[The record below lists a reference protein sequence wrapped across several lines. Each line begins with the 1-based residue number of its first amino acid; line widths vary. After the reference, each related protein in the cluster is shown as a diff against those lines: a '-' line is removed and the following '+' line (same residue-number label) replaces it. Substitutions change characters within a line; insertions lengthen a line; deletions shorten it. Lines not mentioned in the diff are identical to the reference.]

1 VEEGIGLL
9 VVEQNLGV
17 AGRLADRLLVM
28 VSGRIE
34 HDTRA
39 AELLGDEEAQRR
51 YLGVESMATGE
62 GA

>member
-1 VEEGIGLL
+1 
-9 VVEQNLGV
+9 V
-17 AGRLADRLLVM
+17 AGHLADRLLVM

-34 HDTRA
+34 HDTDA
-39 AELLGDEEAQRR
+39 AQLLEDEEAQRR